1 LRLSTA
7 MLWRWIIAFL
17 LVFTVC
23 SSVSVGTARAQS
35 IGVTVG
41 QSSLT
46 LDMNLVL
53 QENLTALPV
62 FNIVVN
68 PSNTSSVYSEAV
80 GPINDA
86 IKSLVPTASV
96 SSLTL
101 RAETLN
107 STKTWL
113 LEENYSVVVTGANTI
128 RGSTVSADLS
138 FISMSLPQPIMIAG
152 QELNA
157 VGPDILL
164 QPLKTISSQYSKLG
178 YFINGH
184 QTLSAVIPEQTTAT
198 FWLLNFTWVPAV
210 STWTS
215 QTDLLGQSTTW
226 TYSQPD
232 FPYNLT
238 LGVPSPEG
246 TLLKSFIALFIP
258 SLNVTLPYNAQING
272 NTISFHVPA
281 SSELVMP
288 VVAGTSLVVLVA
300 ATLFDR
306 RITGRLQ
313 TRRKKR

>member
-1 LRLSTA
+1 

-35 IGVTVG
+35 VEVTVG
-41 QSSLT
+41 QTSLT
-46 LDMNLVL
+46 LNMNLVL

-62 FNIVVN
+62 FNIAVN
-68 PSNTSSVYSEAV
+68 PSNTSSVYGEAV

-86 IKSLVPTASV
+86 IKSLVPAANV

-107 STKTWL
+107 STRTWL

-138 FISMSLPQPIMIAG
+138 FISMTLPQPIMIAG

-164 QPLKTISSQYSKLG
+164 QPLKTISSQYSNLG

-184 QTLSAVIPEQTTAT
+184 QELSAVIPEQTTAT

-246 TLLKSFIALFIP
+246 TLLKSFIALYIP
-258 SLNVTLPYNAQING
+258 TLGVTVSSNAHITG
-272 NTISFHVPA
+272 NTISFDTPT
-281 SSELVMP
+281 SSENIMP
-288 VVAGTSLVVLVA
+288 VIAAASLAILIG

-306 RITGRLQ
+306 RVTGSFRI
-313 TRRKKR
+313 RKKRR